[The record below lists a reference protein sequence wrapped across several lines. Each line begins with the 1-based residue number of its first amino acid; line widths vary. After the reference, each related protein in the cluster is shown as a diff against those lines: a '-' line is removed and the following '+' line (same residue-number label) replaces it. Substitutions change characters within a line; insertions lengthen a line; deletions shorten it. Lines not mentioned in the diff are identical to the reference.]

1 MPDLANTP
9 KSAEPAASLAKT
21 LEARSIES
29 AENAIITPDQLDYM
43 ADLMTELQ
51 EMALRSRMETLA
63 TILGL
68 AVGEAGRQMVLLR
81 RY

>member
-9 KSAEPAASLAKT
+9 KSAEPAALPAKT